1 MEYLYDDRAIQVI
14 PNKGIPVKEGARKAL
29 EGENGATVKALRKW
43 LEQQLQQ
50 VVAQY
55 AQKLKNKAAGNP
67 AWMDYQ
73 LSPEILAMAPRDRKP
88 IYGDY
93 KEELATILEE
103 EYR

>member
-1 MEYLYDDRAIQVI
+1 MCVYSVSLDDKVMERVRPQFKD
-14 PNKGIPVKEGARKAL
+14 E
-29 EGENGATVKALRKW
+29 ATLRKW

-73 LSPEILAMAPRDRKP
+73 LSPEILDMAPRERKP

>member
-1 MEYLYDDRAIQVI
+1 MCIYSVSLDDKVI
-14 PNKGIPVKEGARKAL
+14 ERVRPQFKDEA
-29 EGENGATVKALRKW
+29 ALRKW

-55 AQKLKNKAAGNP
+55 AQKLKNKASGNP